1 MRILAFSDVYRWNG
15 YKRLVE
21 RYKPQVVALAG
32 DLTSDGNAQFW
43 TAALEY
49 VPEYKKKI
57 EALKRERIR
66 CLFRENEA
74 ALAQA
79 RERGEKAIL
88 ARPGPATRE
97 VTDRLRELTHRAR
110 KETAYLAARQRM
122 HVNRF
127 YDFLRYA
134 GRASTVLVVKGDH
147 DDDFP
152 GDYDPSRIDGIPGC
166 HEISGKTY
174 VFGEWVFLGL
184 GFQQVGYRR
193 PLRRFIADLR
203 GRVGIVIAHVPEKNL
218 RLVTELRPN
227 LLIRGHFGYGRHVI
241 DGVAA
246 AFTSNAYAIIEIG
259 TTGSPRIQ
267 GCEEISWSQL
277 KRSGRI
283 RRLPDYNEAN

>member
-21 RYKPQVVALAG
+21 RYKPQIVALAG
-32 DLTSDGNAQFW
+32 DLTSDGGAHFW
-43 TAALEY
+43 RAALEY

-57 EALKRERIR
+57 EALHMERIR
-66 CLFRENEA
+66 CLWRENQP
-74 ALAQA
+74 ALAQ
-79 RERGEKAIL
+79 RRKRHVHVPL
-88 ARPGPATRE
+88 RPGPATRE
-97 VTDRLRELTHRAR
+97 VMDRLRELRDRAH
-110 KETAYLAARQRM
+110 KEPAYLAARQRM
-122 HVNRF
+122 HVKRF

-174 VFGEWVFLGL
+174 VFGKLVFLGL
-184 GFQQVGYRR
+184 GFQQAGYRR
-193 PLRRFIADLR
+193 PLRRFIGDFR

-246 AFTSNAYAIIEIG
+246 AFTSKAHAIIEIG
-259 TTGSPRIQ
+259 STGSPRIQ
-267 GCEEISWSQL
+267 GCEISLAPTQEV
-277 KRSGRI
+277 RSHSPTV
-283 RRLPDYNEAN
+283 RLQ